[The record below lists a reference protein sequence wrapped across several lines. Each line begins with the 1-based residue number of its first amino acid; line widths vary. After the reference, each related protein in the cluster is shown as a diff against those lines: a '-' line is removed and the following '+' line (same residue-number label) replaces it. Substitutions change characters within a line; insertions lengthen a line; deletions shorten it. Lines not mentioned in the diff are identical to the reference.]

1 MVLQPQSNDQSPAHL
16 LIVSDDEA
24 TGLLR
29 SLLEPHY
36 HVTVTTSGQDALRRL
51 AENSFDLVV
60 SDINA
65 PHLDGFQM
73 LAAIRETP
81 EIADTPVI
89 LVSGRDDSDSVVRSL
104 EMGANDYLTKPID
117 RRVALA
123 RIRTQITLKRLLDSQ
138 KRIID
143 ELKSIQLMRDRFF
156 HIASHELKNP
166 MNNIRMAHFLL
177 REMVSE
183 DPSADVLLDNIEIA
197 LDTMQD
203 IVSDFLDMA
212 AIQNQAIDLDLRE
225 VLVEDALWDVMIQ
238 FNVSAQ
244 KKQIVLKVEDAAGRV
259 WADLRRLVQAISNLV
274 SNAIKYSPRDSV
286 VTLSTEQRGDTVR
299 ILIRDQ
305 GPGIPETE
313 RDRLFSEFGKLSTK
327 PTDGEGRTGLGLW
340 IVKQLIAMQNGV
352 VGAEF
357 PASGGSVFWIDLP
370 AVEAA
375 PGSVPADRL
384 NQSEMR
390 A

>member
-274 SNAIKYSPRDSV
+274 SNAIKYSP
-286 VTLSTEQRGDTVR
+286 
-299 ILIRDQ
+299 
-305 GPGIPETE
+305 
-313 RDRLFSEFGKLSTK
+313 
-327 PTDGEGRTGLGLW
+327 
-340 IVKQLIAMQNGV
+340 
-352 VGAEF
+352 
-357 PASGGSVFWIDLP
+357 
-370 AVEAA
+370 
-375 PGSVPADRL
+375 
-384 NQSEMR
+384 
-390 A
+390 